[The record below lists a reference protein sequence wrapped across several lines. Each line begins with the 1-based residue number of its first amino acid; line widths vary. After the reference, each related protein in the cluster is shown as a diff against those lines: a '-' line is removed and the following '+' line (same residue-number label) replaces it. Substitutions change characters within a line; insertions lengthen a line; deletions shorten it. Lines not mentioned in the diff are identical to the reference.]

1 MQQRRT
7 LCSASH
13 LALDANF
20 SQQQAGYA
28 SLPPLMASHPNTI
41 LTDEPSNPPPAPRG
55 GPRFSASRTR
65 TSPARVTSDLHD
77 EPPFTN
83 VFRRPFI
90 LASSVASLRQL
101 PRAVAVPVRVQPAY
115 PVYQLGL
122 ELLKPPRNLLA
133 EPPYE
138 LLVGVRVRQ
147 AYLRL
152 RLRTSPAPAVTNVQN
167 GVRSLKNSLVTSAWC
182 VSVSTIANLV
192 AKPSALAYAM
202 AIAVGLRQQPPQ

>member
-1 MQQRRT
+1 MNPFSSTRR
-7 LCSASH
+7 S
-13 LALDANF
+13 
-20 SQQQAGYA
+20 
-28 SLPPLMASHPNTI
+28 TI
-41 LTDEPSNPPPAPRG
+41 LSVTYSHVAG
-55 GPRFSASRTR
+55 GS
-65 TSPARVTSDLHD
+65 VTSDLHD

-122 ELLKPPRNLLA
+122 ELLKPPRNFLA

-152 RLRTSPAPAVTNVQN
+152 RLRASPAPAVTNVQN
-167 GVRSLKNSLVTSAWC
+167 GVVAHEELLLSHLRGACPYPRSQTSWL
-182 VSVSTIANLV
+182 NPP
-192 AKPSALAYAM
+192 PSRTRWRSPS
-202 AIAVGLRQQPPQ
+202 G